1 MSGVKCSICGHE
13 WPLAEYVPIH
23 ICDSANTDG
32 RIAALEARI
41 ATLEAERDAA
51 LARVAE
57 AESDRDVAESRK
69 SQAFRDLHDR
79 AEKAEARVAALES
92 VIAELEAEDLR
103 LVGLVEEACDETRRV
118 EAERDKAEARVAELE
133 EALEEAAALS
143 MLGDPGVPR

>member
-1 MSGVKCSICGHE
+1 MSALTALMDMCLGCENCYQ
-13 WPLAEYVPIH
+13 AVP
-23 ICDSANTDG
+23 SAVSEAVEMSE
-32 RIAALEARI
+32 RIAA
-41 ATLEAERDAA
+41 LEAERDAA
-51 LARVAE
+51 MARVAE
-57 AESDRDVAESRK
+57 AEADRDVAESRK